1 MNAMVGNKSHV
12 IRAVAEENNMPLAN
26 TAMQT
31 PETAAPAA
39 HAPSIA
45 SSSMLCE
52 LSVSHWTGR
61 KLDKRASKDVTT
73 NNHAA
78 SGVAN
83 VNKKLLGDCAELT
96 AVQKFV
102 ANSRNIHYGM
112 TMPWSDT
119 GLRLLPT
126 AQYFKYHQAM
136 TDIQNEFDR
145 LVEAF
150 LEAYEWE
157 IMQAQAKLGDLFHRD
172 DYPTLDSLR
181 SKFKFRLT
189 YIPLPDAGDFRIDV
203 GNEAAEEIKTH
214 YNNYY
219 SAQLQNA
226 MQDVWQRTYKA
237 LTSMS
242 ERLDYGDH
250 EKKKIFRDSLVDNVA
265 EMVEL
270 LRVCNVTNSTQ
281 MAAMADKLDDAL
293 RGVTPD
299 ALREDAY
306 LRAETKR
313 TVDEAIKALPS
324 LDM

>member
-1 MNAMVGNKSHV
+1 MKD
-12 IRAVAEENNMPLAN
+12 
-26 TAMQT
+26 TDMQT
-31 PETAAPAA
+31 APAA

-45 SSSMLCE
+45 SSSMLVE

-61 KLDKRASKDVTT
+61 KLDKRASKEVVLH
-73 NNHAA
+73 NNA
-78 SGVAN
+78 STGVAN
-83 VNKKLLGDCAELT
+83 VNKKLLGDCAELI

-126 AQYFKYHQAM
+126 AQYFKYHEAM
-136 TDIQNEFDR
+136 TAVQDEFNS
-145 LVEAF
+145 LVDAF

-157 IMQAQAKLGDLFHRD
+157 IMQAQAKLGELFVRD

-181 SKFKFRLT
+181 SKFRFRLT

-219 SAQLQNA
+219 SAQLQTA
-226 MQDVWQRTYKA
+226 MQDIWQRTYKA

-265 EMVEL
+265 EMIDL

-281 MAAMADKLDDAL
+281 MTAMADKLEDAL